1 MEVGDALL
9 FHNLTLHRSIPH
21 TVDNLIR
28 WAIDIRYVRDYDDAG
43 AIYWKAPS
51 LQWVIQSQTKPFT
64 PFNNWL
70 SKW

>member
-21 TVDNLIR
+21 AVDNLIR
-28 WAIDIRYVRDYDDAG
+28 WAIDIRYVRYDDDATT
-43 AIYWKAPS
+43 IYWKYPDF
-51 LQWVIQSQTKPFT
+51 QWVIRSQTKPVT
-64 PFNNWL
+64 LFNNWS